1 MKECL
6 FCKIINKE
14 IPSKI
19 IYEDN
24 ILMAFLDISPTT
36 NGDTLIVPKK
46 HYKDFLE
53 INNETLTKINE
64 LAKKLYPIYQD
75 KLNCDGLTLSNNLDY
90 GQEIKHFHM
99 HFIPRYKN
107 DEVKHLSNKD
117 ILKDLDEIELM
128 IKGTN
133 YENK

>member
-1 MKECL
+1 MSDCL

-19 IYEDN
+19 IYEDDDL
-24 ILMAFLDISPTT
+24 IAFLDISPTT

-53 INNETLTKINE
+53 IDNQTLEKINN
-64 LAKKLYPIYQD
+64 LVKKLYPIYQE
-75 KLNCDGLTLSNNLDY
+75 KLNCDGLTLSTNLDY
-90 GQEIKHFHM
+90 GQEIKHYHL

-107 DEVKHLSNKD
+107 DEVKHLSNKE
-117 ILKDLDEIELM
+117 ILKDLDEIINL
-128 IKGTN
+128 IKG
-133 YENK
+133 

>member
-1 MKECL
+1 MECL

-19 IYEDN
+19 IYEDQT
-24 ILMAFLDISPTT
+24 LMAFLDINPTT

-53 INNETLTKINE
+53 IDNDTLTKIND
-64 LAKKLYPIYQD
+64 LSKKIYPIYKE

-107 DEVKHLSNKD
+107 DEVKHLSNKEM
-117 ILKDLDEIELM
+117 LKNLDEIESIL
-128 IKGTN
+128 KGD
-133 YENK
+133 YENN